1 MNANDVTPTT
11 PSNDENAPETSGE
24 TSSFAAGAYFRRTRD
39 VLANQFKEASKVQ
52 ADTRSALLEVWKDM
66 ATDLRGQVSSFE
78 ETAKRRASSLIEY
91 LPFASK
97 PKAED
102 AEETVTSAGETTTPA
117 N

>member
-11 PSNDENAPETSGE
+11 PSNDENAPETND
-24 TSSFAAGAYFRRTRD
+24 TASFAAGSYFRRTRD

-52 ADTRSALLEVWKDM
+52 ADTRSALLEVWRDM

-78 ETAKRRASSLIEY
+78 ESAKRRASSLIEY

-102 AEETVTSAGETTTPA
+102 AEATEAPASETTTQT